1 MHPAYTMSNGS
12 IGNGIM
18 DLQGTIDPSALNSA
32 GTTRPPPPPPPI
44 SLLPS
49 LSLARARPS
58 QLHPPRPPACPSIE
72 SLTRPLGGL
81 AGPQPVAHTPSRGL
95 KRSRSPENSYADAPH
110 GDTADADETGKPRKR
125 GRPPKSAKVAFAGSP
140 TRGAMV
146 PPTPTHTGG
155 APPVQTPQQTSPLPQ
170 TSPSQ
175 ASPSAKSTPTKPAVI
190 KALPTVRDHT
200 TDQLNPEGDE
210 YIPREVDEAGERKVT
225 QTGHPLENR
234 DYRCRTFFVPN
245 RGDKLFMLATECAR
259 VLGYRD
265 SYLLFN
271 KNRSLYKI
279 IATQAEKD
287 DLIHQEILPYSYRSR
302 QIAIVTARSMFRQ
315 FGSRLIMNGRRV
327 RDDYWESKARK
338 QGFTEEDAAGEKRPG
353 AAKAREAAAA
363 EANHASAMAF
373 AHPGAFAG
381 ANADY
386 LGAAS
391 NPMQPFGGLTPAP
404 HSMPIGG
411 LEPYNQRTTTDLQP
425 RDYSGVQRPRHEISG
440 APYQDTTRPS
450 ASGEILNQAA
460 QTVEIN
466 KQFEAQRKNRKQ
478 YLNDVWNRPH
488 EPPVQPEHPTTADGN
503 QIPQVSQ
510 AIQSPHMP
518 STSISMPG
526 NQYGMPA
533 QTPQRPS
540 QNMGVQSYRPQSM
553 PQNNMVPSP
562 MAQQHSPMPNQMHR
576 RPPSLGLPQ
585 GMSPGMPPSGMLPG
599 QSAGQGYAP
608 SHMWQG
614 GPPQPSPLSQQHNM
628 QQYAQRPPQQSP
640 HPQQSPMHA
649 SPQMHHAQSSGSMHG
664 TPIQQYQTMNAMVSN
679 AGFPN
684 MDQNP
689 YQPSP
694 SPQQFMQNQSG
705 AGQHPGM
712 YGMSQPQSQQGW
724 QAY

>member
-1 MHPAYTMSNGS
+1 MYSVHPVHTMSNGS
-12 IGNGIM
+12 IGNGVM

-32 GTTRPPPPPPPI
+32 GV
-44 SLLPS
+44 
-49 LSLARARPS
+49 
-58 QLHPPRPPACPSIE
+58 
-72 SLTRPLGGL
+72 L
-81 AGPQPVAHTPSRGL
+81 AGPQGIAQQQSRGL
-95 KRSRSPENSYADAPH
+95 KRSRSPENSYGDAQH
-110 GDTADADETGKPRKR
+110 GDPADADESGKPRKR
-125 GRPPKSAKVAFAGSP
+125 GRPPKSAKAAFAGSP
-140 TRGAMV
+140 TRGSLP
-146 PPTPTHTGG
+146 PPTPTHAGV
-155 APPVQTPQQTSPLPQ
+155 APPVQTPQLQTSPLPQ
-170 TSPSQ
+170 TSPTH
-175 ASPSAKSTPTKPAVI
+175 ASPSAKSTPTKPAVL

-210 YIPREVDEAGERKVT
+210 YIPREIDEAGERKVT

-234 DYRCRTFFVPN
+234 EYRCRTFFVPN

-271 KNRSLYKI
+271 KNRSLFKI

-315 FGSRLIMNGRRV
+315 FGSRLVVNGRRV

-391 NPMQPFGGLTPAP
+391 NPLQPFGGLTPAP
-404 HSMPIGG
+404 GSIALGS
-411 LEPYNQRTTTDLQP
+411 LEPYNQPTTTDLQP
-425 RDYSGVQRPRHEISG
+425 RDYSSVQRPRHELAG
-440 APYQDTTRPS
+440 TPYQDATRPS
-450 ASGEILNQAA
+450 PSGEILNQAA
-460 QTVEIN
+460 QTAEIN
-466 KQFEAQRKNRKQ
+466 KQFEQQRKNRKQ
-478 YLNDVWNRPH
+478 YLDDLWARPH
-488 EPPVQPEHPTTADGN
+488 EPPAQPERPTTADGG
-503 QIPQVSQ
+503 QVPQVSQ
-510 AIQSPHMP
+510 AIQSPRMP

-526 NQYGMPA
+526 NQYGMTA
-533 QTPQRPS
+533 QTPQRPG
-540 QNMGVQSYRPQSM
+540 QGMVAQSYRPQSL

-562 MAQQHSPMPNQMHR
+562 MAQQHTPLPNQMHR

-585 GMSPGMPPSGMLPG
+585 GMSPGMGPSGMLPG
-599 QSAGQGYAP
+599 VQNPGQGYAP

-664 TPIQQYQTMNAMVSN
+664 TPIQQYQTMNAMGGN
-679 AGFPN
+679 GFPS

-694 SPQQFMQNQSG
+694 SPHQFMQHQSG
-705 AGQHPGM
+705 AGQQPSM

-724 QAY
+724 QSY

>member
-1 MHPAYTMSNGS
+1 MSNGS
-12 IGNGIM
+12 MGNGIM

-32 GTTRPPPPPPPI
+32 GV
-44 SLLPS
+44 
-49 LSLARARPS
+49 
-58 QLHPPRPPACPSIE
+58 
-72 SLTRPLGGL
+72 L
-81 AGPQPVAHTPSRGL
+81 AGPQGVAPQQSRGL
-95 KRSRSPENSYADAPH
+95 KRSRSPEHSYGDAQHGDAP
-110 GDTADADETGKPRKR
+110 DADGDGKPRKR

-140 TRGAMV
+140 SRGSL
-146 PPTPTHTGG
+146 PPPNAGI
-155 APPVQTPQQTSPLPQ
+155 APPVQTPQLQTSPLPQ

-190 KALPTVRDHT
+190 KALPT
-200 TDQLNPEGDE
+200 
-210 YIPREVDEAGERKVT
+210 IDEAGERKVT

-234 DYRCRTFFVPN
+234 EYRCRTFFVPN

-315 FGSRLIMNGRRV
+315 FGSRLIVNGRRV

-363 EANHASAMAF
+363 EANHVSAMAF

-386 LGAAS
+386 LGAAT
-391 NPMQPFGGLTPAP
+391 NPLQPFGGLTPAP

-425 RDYSGVQRPRHEISG
+425 RDYSSVQRPRHELAG

-450 ASGEILNQAA
+450 PSGDILNAAA

-466 KQFEAQRKNRKQ
+466 KQFEQQRKNRKQ
-478 YLNDVWNRPH
+478 YLDDLWNRPH
-488 EPPVQPEHPTTADGN
+488 EPPAQPERPTTADGG
-503 QIPQVSQ
+503 QVPQVSQ
-510 AIQSPHMP
+510 SMQSPRMP
-518 STSISMPG
+518 STSVSMPG

-533 QTPQRPS
+533 QTPQRPQQGMS
-540 QNMGVQSYRPQSM
+540 VQSYRQPSL
-553 PQNNMVPSP
+553 PQNSMVPSP
-562 MAQQHSPMPNQMHR
+562 MAQQHTPVPNQMHR

-585 GMSPGMPPSGMLPG
+585 GMSPGMGPSGMLPG
-599 QSAGQGYAP
+599 VQHPGQGYAP
-608 SHMWQG
+608 SNMWQG

-649 SPQMHHAQSSGSMHG
+649 SPQLHHAQSSGSMHG
-664 TPIQQYQTMNAMVSN
+664 TPIQQYQTMNAMGST
-679 AGFPN
+679 GFPN

-694 SPQQFMQNQSG
+694 SPHQFMQHQSG
-705 AGQHPGM
+705 AGQQPGM

-724 QAY
+724 QSY

>member
-1 MHPAYTMSNGS
+1 MSNGS

-32 GTTRPPPPPPPI
+32 GV
-44 SLLPS
+44 
-49 LSLARARPS
+49 
-58 QLHPPRPPACPSIE
+58 
-72 SLTRPLGGL
+72 L
-81 AGPQPVAHTPSRGL
+81 AGPQAVAPQQSRGL
-95 KRSRSPENSYADAPH
+95 KRSRSPENSYGDAQH
-110 GDTADADETGKPRKR
+110 GDPADADGDGKPRKR

-140 TRGAMV
+140 TRGSLPLSNA
-146 PPTPTHTGG
+146 GI
-155 APPVQTPQQTSPLPQ
+155 APPVQTPQLQTSPLPQ

-175 ASPSAKSTPTKPAVI
+175 ASPSAKGTPTKPAVI

-210 YIPREVDEAGERKVT
+210 YIPREIDEAGERKVT

-234 DYRCRTFFVPN
+234 EYRCRTFFVPN

-315 FGSRLIMNGRRV
+315 FGSRLIVNGRRV

-386 LGAAS
+386 LGAAA

-425 RDYSGVQRPRHEISG
+425 RDYSSVQRPRHELAG
-440 APYQDTTRPS
+440 TPYQDTTRPS
-450 ASGEILNQAA
+450 PSGEILNAAA

-466 KQFEAQRKNRKQ
+466 KQFEQQRKSRKQ
-478 YLNDVWNRPH
+478 YLDDLWNRPH
-488 EPPVQPEHPTTADGN
+488 EPPAQPERPTTADGG
-503 QIPQVSQ
+503 QVPQVSQ
-510 AIQSPHMP
+510 AMQSPRMP
-518 STSISMPG
+518 STSVSMPG

-533 QTPQRPS
+533 QTPQRPQQS
-540 QNMGVQSYRPQSM
+540 MGVQPYRQPSL
-553 PQNNMVPSP
+553 PQNSMVPSP
-562 MAQQHSPMPNQMHR
+562 MAQQHTPVPNQMHR

-585 GMSPGMPPSGMLPG
+585 GMSPGMGQGGMLPG
-599 QSAGQGYAP
+599 VQHPGQGYAP
-608 SHMWQG
+608 SSMWQG

-664 TPIQQYQTMNAMVSN
+664 TPIQQYQTMNAMGSS
-679 AGFPN
+679 GFPN

-694 SPQQFMQNQSG
+694 SPHQFMQHQSG
-705 AGQHPGM
+705 AGQQPGM

-724 QAY
+724 QSY